1 MFRNSILALFI
12 NINTHTQTHTHIYIY
27 TLIICILYLWYTHDT
42 PIISTLGYYCCCFQL
57 IYPWYTQYDA
67 PKGHVSGWWQG
78 DLWHLQ
84 LAMMQQ
90 RHGISVCIAVFA
102 AIIHVYQ
109 CSPCSYFITYIYTY
123 IFTCIHYTQ
132 VHIYIY
138 IHIYNIYTY
147 LFTYTYTY
155 IAYIHMYIHI
165 YTYVYTYIYIYTYNI
180 YIYRY
185 RYTYIHICRHISAL
199 RQLCQQGAPHL
210 LRLRPKLLRT
220 CAKEHH
226 CLLVKNHQIWGKF
239 AIGWLKAISMVE
251 HMGRN

>member
-1 MFRNSILALFI
+1 MAYLYALLFLPLLYMFTNVHHVHILS
-12 NINTHTQTHTHIYIY
+12 HTYIHISLHVYTIHRYIYIY
-27 TLIICILYLWYTHDT
+27 TY
-42 PIISTLGYYCCCFQL
+42 
-57 IYPWYTQYDA
+57 
-67 PKGHVSGWWQG
+67 
-78 DLWHLQ
+78 
-84 LAMMQQ
+84 
-90 RHGISVCIAVFA
+90 
-102 AIIHVYQ
+102 
-109 CSPCSYFITYIYTY
+109 
-123 IFTCIHYTQ
+123 
-132 VHIYIY
+132 
-138 IHIYNIYTY
+138 IYNIYTY

-165 YTYVYTYIYIYTYNI
+165 YTYVYTYIYIYIYII